1 MRVCVCILG
10 LSSHCTWNKWVV
22 CGCVAVCIC
31 EWHKWKC
38 VYIQY
43 GYAVFSWCFGLA
55 SSLDMSH
62 PVLPAMLQT
71 ALHAKPA
78 SDVGSG
84 LAYLVV
90 INGVHLFIKG
100 LRTCDSL
107 RRGKSE

>member
-1 MRVCVCILG
+1 
-10 LSSHCTWNKWVV
+10 
-22 CGCVAVCIC
+22 
-31 EWHKWKC
+31 
-38 VYIQY
+38 
-43 GYAVFSWCFGLA
+43 
-55 SSLDMSH
+55 
-62 PVLPAMLQT
+62 MLQT